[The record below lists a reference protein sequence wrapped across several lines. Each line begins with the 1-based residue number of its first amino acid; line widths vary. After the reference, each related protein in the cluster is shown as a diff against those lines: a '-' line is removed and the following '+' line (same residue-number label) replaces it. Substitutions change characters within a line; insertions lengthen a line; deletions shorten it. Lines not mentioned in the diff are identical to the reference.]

1 MIINMKTKLK
11 KIFLGL
17 VLWVGL
23 LWNMFDLN
31 LVVANSQNFQW
42 SMEKSV
48 AALQADKHLEAPII
62 DWNDGNKFHT
72 IIERIVEVFF
82 SVMVV
87 VWVLVAMVGFYTI
100 LTSSDEAKIKTWT
113 NTLIYGVLWI
123 LIMYSAKYLTSV
135 IFENMFHWGDGQA
148 ISSAEIIKNLYGE
161 MMYPFL
167 KIAIYLSLGILVVLM
182 IIRVFTYITSQDEW
196 TKKKS
201 LWIIAWTT
209 IWMLIITWA
218 KQIVEAVY
226 WKQGEHQGEVLY
238 DGSNL
243 SEIGSAIFDPAD
255 IPIIYNVINRAL
267 WLVSFVVLAMII
279 IQTYKL
285 LTKPDDAATFT
296 SLKKTIIYAL
306 AWILLIGA
314 AYVLSNLFIVS

>member
-17 VLWVGL
+17 ILWIGL
-23 LWNMFDLN
+23 LGNIFTLN
-31 LVVANSQNFQW
+31 IVSANGQNFQDA
-42 SMEKSV
+42 MQKSV
-48 AALQADKHLEAPII
+48 KAINDDWHLDAPIV
-62 DWNDGNKFHT
+62 DWTTWDKAKALVQK
-72 IIERIVEVFF
+72 IVDVFF

-87 VWVLVAMVGFYTI
+87 VWVLVAMIGFYTI
-100 LTSSDEAKIKTWT
+100 LTSNDEAKIKTWI
-113 NTLIYGVLWI
+113 NTLIYGVIWI
-123 LIMYSAKYLTSV
+123 LLMYSAKYLTGV
-135 IFENMFHWGDGQA
+135 IFEKMFFWWEWHA
-148 ISSAEIIKNLYGE
+148 LSTVELIKNLYGD
-161 MMYPFL
+161 MVYPFL
-167 KIAIYLSLGILVVLM
+167 KIAIYLCLGILVIIM
-182 IIRVFTYITSQDEW
+182 ITRVFTYITSQDEW

-201 LWIIAWTT
+201 LWVIAWTT
-209 IWMLIITWA
+209 VGMLLITWA

-226 WKQGEHQGEVLY
+226 WKQGEQQGEVLY
-238 DGSNL
+238 EGSRL
-243 SEIGSAIFDPAD
+243 SEIGSVIFDPAD

-267 WLVSFVVLAMII
+267 WLIAFVLLAMII

-314 AYVLSNLFIVS
+314 AYVLANLFIIS